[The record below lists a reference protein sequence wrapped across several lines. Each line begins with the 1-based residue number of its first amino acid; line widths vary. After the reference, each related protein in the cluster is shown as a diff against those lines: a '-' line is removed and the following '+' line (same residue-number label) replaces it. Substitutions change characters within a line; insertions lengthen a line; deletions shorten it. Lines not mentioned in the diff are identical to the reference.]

1 MLENLPTFD
10 IPGFAAAVARA
21 IDQFTNYLSV
31 NYSALFDIISAIILG
46 IEHPIAALLIALPSW
61 LVICGTV
68 AAGLHA
74 GGWRLS
80 FLAGIS
86 LILVLAFDL
95 WAPAMET
102 LALVLTAALLSLVV
116 GIPLGILMAES
127 RRAST
132 VLEPIL
138 DFMQT
143 MPPFVLLVP
152 AVFFFGVGT
161 VPGVVATIFFAM
173 PLPIRLTAHGLHMVE
188 PEMVEA
194 GEAFGANRFQVLT
207 LVKLPLAFRSI
218 MAGVNQCIMMSLS
231 MVIIASMIGAGGL
244 GNEIIRAISRLQ
256 VGRGV
261 EAGLAVVIL
270 AILIDRLTKGL
281 SRRIDPSA

>member
-1 MLENLPTFD
+1 MFESVIHGNF
-10 IPGFAAAVARA
+10 GVFAGAVAA
-21 IDQFTNYLSV
+21 SINQFTTYLSTHFGFV
-31 NYSALFDIISAIILG
+31 FDAISAVILG
-46 IEHPIAALLIALPSW
+46 IEQPIAYALTMPPAWVVIVVGV
-61 LVICGTV
+61 LVASLLG
-68 AAGLHA
+68 GL
-74 GGWRLS
+74 RLS
-80 FLAGIS
+80 ILTGLS
-86 LILVLAFDL
+86 LVFVLVFNL
-95 WAPAMET
+95 WSSAIVT
-102 LALVLTAALLSLVV
+102 LALVLTAALLSLGM

-127 RRAST
+127 RWANA
-132 VLEPIL
+132 VLEPCL

-173 PLPIRLTAHGLHMVE
+173 PLPIRLTAHGIKMVE

-194 GEAFGANRFQVLT
+194 GEAFGAGRMLI
-207 LVKLPLAFRSI
+207 LWLIKLPLAFRSI

-244 GNEIIRAISRLQ
+244 GDEIIRSISRLQ

-261 EAGLAVVIL
+261 EAGLGVVIL
-270 AILIDRLTKGL
+270 AVLIDRFTKGI
-281 SRRIDPSA
+281 SRHVDPTA